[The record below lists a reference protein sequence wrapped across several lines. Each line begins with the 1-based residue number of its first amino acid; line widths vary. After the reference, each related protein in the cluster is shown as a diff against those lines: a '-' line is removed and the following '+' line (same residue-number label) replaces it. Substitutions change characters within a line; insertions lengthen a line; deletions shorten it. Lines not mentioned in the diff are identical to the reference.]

1 MKRERFPFLRTGASA
16 LCTVVFAAVVFAS
29 CSSYQ
34 GVTRVDSSTQTD
46 LTGYW
51 NDTDVRI
58 VCESLIADCLSSPR
72 LRAFTE
78 ENGRLPV
85 FIVGYFA
92 NESSEHIDMGIL
104 AKRMEAAI
112 LNSGRAEFVASAYER
127 DELRHERGEQQGW
140 ASEET
145 AKSIANETGADFMLT
160 GSIRTIVERAGS
172 TTVRTYYVYAEL
184 TDIESNR
191 RIWIGE
197 NNEIKKIIESPSY
210 RF

>member
-1 MKRERFPFLRTGASA
+1 MKKKRSFFLCKPA
-16 LCTVVFAAVVFAS
+16 LAALLALALFAS
-29 CSSYQ
+29 CASRQ
-34 GVTRVDSSTQTD
+34 GVRRVDSATQTD

-85 FIVGYFA
+85 LVVGSFA
-92 NESSEHIDMGIL
+92 NESSEHIDTGII

-112 LNSGRAEFVASAYER
+112 LNSGKADFVASAYER
-127 DELRHERGEQQGW
+127 GEIRQERGEQQGW
-140 ASEET
+140 ASEES

-160 GSIRTIVERAGS
+160 GSIRTIVERAGH
-172 TTVRTYYVYAEL
+172 TTVRSYYVSAEL
-184 TDIESNR
+184 TDIETNR

-197 NNEIKKIIESPSY
+197 NSEIKKIIESPAY